1 MQFARVGNDHYAAQ
15 LVAAEWGVREINELI
30 DRQRELIEELEERR
44 FDLTSAKIVLD
55 SFMVTLT
62 LHLQERHRLRAVS
75 NAMITE
81 VAAA

>member
-1 MQFARVGNDHYAAQ
+1 MQSARVGNDHYAAQ
-15 LVAAEWGVREINELI
+15 LVAAELGVREINEFI